1 MHHTATSSRLSALL
15 SLLPALLIISVF
27 THALPSAAQTA
38 PGLGYYLPGDVIYN
52 PAIPTP
58 QSVFG
63 FEVGE
68 WHVRHDLLREYM
80 MAVAASSDRVTIA
93 EYGRSYEGR
102 RQHLL
107 TITSPRNQARIEE
120 IRERHLQ
127 LTDPA
132 RSGELNVEEMP
143 AVVWLGYSVH
153 GNEPSGSNAAPL
165 SVYYYAAATGP
176 EIEELLENTVILVDP
191 SINPDGLDRFA
202 SWVNTNRS
210 FHQNTDPDTR
220 EHRENWPGSRT
231 NHYWFDLNRDWMPI
245 QHPESRGRIAK
256 YNHWMPHV
264 LTDHHEMGT
273 QATYFFQPGI
283 PSRNNPLTPE
293 RNFELTAKLAEYH
306 ADFLNRIGSLYY
318 TKESFDDFYPGK
330 GSTYPDLRG
339 TIGILFE
346 QASSRGHLQ
355 DSQHGEVSFPFTIK
369 NQFLTSLSTVQGA
382 YELRADFSTF
392 MRDFYRTAIEEARRS
407 NIRGYVFGDADDP
420 ARVYH
425 LLDILRG
432 HQIEVHRL
440 DRDITADGHRFE
452 AGRAWVVPA
461 EQPQYRFLTSLF
473 ETRTEFT
480 DSLFYDIST
489 WNLPMAFNIPYA
501 ELRGRA
507 WNRNLMGERLGE
519 PEFPS
524 GIFYNIPEAYAY
536 VFEWDGYYAPRAL
549 NRLLERDVRVMVASR
564 PFAAATVN
572 GRRDFTYGTILVPT
586 GTQDRIGRVE
596 LNRIMQ
602 SIADEDAIDV
612 YALETGLSLD
622 GIDLGS
628 PNFNSLR
635 KPNMMVVVG
644 SGVSA
649 GEAGEIWHQYD
660 QRYRIPVSMVDVEQ
674 FNSSSLERY
683 NTIVMVN
690 GNYNRVSQ
698 GAVERLRRW
707 VSAGGTLIAQKNAT
721 QWAVNNN
728 LATASFKR
736 GDDDD
741 EGGSTGES
749 PAPRPYTDAALN
761 RGAQMIGG
769 SIFQARLDLTH
780 PLAYGFR
787 RELISVFRNNTLM
800 MEPPKSPY
808 AAPLRY
814 TSDPL
819 LSGYISSQ
827 NLERVRDIPG
837 IVVSGVGSGRT
848 ILMSDIPHFR
858 AFWFGTNKLFANAV
872 FFGHTISGWTIER

>member
-1 MHHTATSSRLSALL
+1 MTQRILL
-15 SLLPALLIISVF
+15 IPILTLILLLLPLSTA
-27 THALPSAAQTA
+27 HAQK
-38 PGLGYYLPGDVIYN
+38 GLDYYLPQDVAYN
-52 PAIPTP
+52 ADIPVP

-63 FEVGE
+63 YEVGE

-80 MAVAASSDRVTIA
+80 EAVAAASDRVTIT
-93 EYGRSYEGR
+93 EFGRTYEGR
-102 RQHLL
+102 KLVML
-107 TITSPRNQARIEE
+107 TITSPRNQANIEQ
-120 IRERHLQ
+120 IREQHLQ

-132 RSGELNVEEMP
+132 RSGELNVDEMP

-165 SVYYYAAATGP
+165 SAYYYAAAQGP
-176 EIEELLENTVILVDP
+176 EIEELLENTVILLDP
-191 SINPDGLDRFA
+191 SVNPDGLDRFA
-202 SWVNTNRS
+202 SWANTNKS
-210 FHQNTDPDTR
+210 FNQNTDPNTR

-245 QHPESRGRIAK
+245 QHPSSRGRIAM
-256 YNHWMPHV
+256 YNHWMPNV

-283 PSRNNPLTPE
+283 PARNNPLTPE

-306 ADFLNRIGSLYY
+306 AEFLNEIGSLYY

-355 DSQHGEVSFPFTIK
+355 DSQHGEVCFPFTIR
-369 NQFLTSLSTVQGA
+369 NQFLTSLSTVKGTFD
-382 YELRADFSTF
+382 LRTEFNTF
-392 MRDFYRTAIEEARRS
+392 MRDFYRTAIDEARRS
-407 NIRGYVFGDADDP
+407 AIKGYVFGDTHDP

-425 LLDILRG
+425 MLDILHG
-432 HQIEVHRL
+432 HQIEVYKL
-440 DRDITADGHRFE
+440 DREVTIDGQRFGSGE
-452 AGRAWVVPA
+452 AWVVPT

-473 ETRTEFT
+473 EKRTTFT

-489 WNLPMAFNIPYA
+489 WTLPLAFNIPYA

-507 WNRNLMGERLGE
+507 WNSNLLGE
-519 PEFPS
+519 KLDQPTFPS
-524 GIFYNIPEAYAY
+524 AIFYNITDPYAF

-549 NRLLERDVRVMVASR
+549 NRLLEKNVRVKVAAR

-572 GRRDFTYGTILVPT
+572 GRRDFTYGTIMVAT
-586 GTQDRIGRVE
+586 GIQDRIGRVE

-602 SIADEDAIDV
+602 TIADEDAIDV

-628 PNFNSLR
+628 PNFNTLR
-635 KPNMMVVVG
+635 KPEMMVVVG

-660 QRYRIPVSMVDVEQ
+660 QRYNIPVSMVDIDV
-674 FNSSSLERY
+674 FNSADLDRY

-690 GNYNRVSQ
+690 GNYNRIGS
-698 GAVERLRRW
+698 GTIERLRRW
-707 VSAGGTLIAQKNAT
+707 VSSGGTLIAQKSAAR
-721 QWAVNNN
+721 WAVNNN
-728 LATASFKR
+728 LAKASFNGS
-736 GDDDD
+736 GDDDND
-741 EGGSTGES
+741 NGDQSAT
-749 PAPRPYTDAALN
+749 PKPYIDAALN
-761 RGAQMIGG
+761 RGAQVIGG
-769 SIFQARLDLTH
+769 SIFEARLDLTH
-780 PLAYGFR
+780 PLSYGYR
-787 RELISVFRNNTLM
+787 RQLMSVFRNSTLI
-800 MEPPKSPY
+800 MESPTSPY

-814 TSDPL
+814 TSSPL

-827 NLERVRDIPG
+827 NLDRLRDSSG
-837 IVVSGVGSGRT
+837 IVVSGTGSGRT
-848 ILMSDIPHFR
+848 ILMTDNPHFR

-872 FFGHTISGWTIER
+872 FFGHTISGITREQ

>member
-1 MHHTATSSRLSALL
+1 MTQRIIFPLFLFI
-15 SLLPALLIISVF
+15 LLPASIV
-27 THALPSAAQTA
+27 HAQK
-38 PGLGYYLPGDVIYN
+38 GLDYYLPQDVTYN
-52 PAIPTP
+52 ADIPTP

-68 WHVRHDLLREYM
+68 WHVRHDLLRAYM
-80 MAVAASSDRVTIA
+80 EAVAAASDRVTIT
-93 EYGRSYEGR
+93 EFGRTYEGR
-102 RQHLL
+102 KLVML
-107 TITSPRNQARIEE
+107 TITSPQNLANIEQ

-127 LTDPA
+127 LTDPS
-132 RSGELNVEEMP
+132 RSGDLNVQEMP
-143 AVVWLGYSVH
+143 AVVWMGYSVH
-153 GNEPSGSNAAPL
+153 GNEPSGSNAVPL
-165 SVYYYAAATGP
+165 AAYYYAAAQGP
-176 EIEELLENTVILVDP
+176 EIEELLEHTVILLDP

-202 SWVNTNRS
+202 SWANTNKS
-210 FHQNTDPDTR
+210 FHQNTDPNTR

-245 QHPESRGRIAK
+245 QHPSSRGRIAM

-273 QATYFFQPGI
+273 NATYFFQPGI

-293 RNFELTAKLAEYH
+293 RNFELTGKLAEYH
-306 ADFLNRIGSLYY
+306 AEFLNTIGSLYY

-355 DSQHGEVSFPFTIK
+355 TSDHGEVSFPFTIR
-369 NQFLTSLSTVQGA
+369 NQFLTSLSTVKGTFD
-382 YELRADFSTF
+382 LRVEFNTF

-407 NIRGYVFGDADDP
+407 AIKGYVFGDAHDP

-432 HQIEVHRL
+432 HQIEVYKL
-440 DRDITADGHRFE
+440 DREVSIDGQRFA
-452 AGRAWVVPA
+452 AGEAWVVPA
-461 EQPQYRFLTSLF
+461 EQPQHRFLTSLF
-473 ETRTEFT
+473 QKQTTFT

-489 WNLPMAFNIPYA
+489 WTLPLAFNIPYA

-507 WNRNLMGERLGE
+507 WNSNLMGERLDT
-519 PEFPS
+519 PQFPN
-524 GIFYNIPEAYAY
+524 GIFYNITDPYAY

-549 NRLLERDVRVMVASR
+549 HRLLDKNVRVKVASR

-572 GRRDFTYGTILVPT
+572 GRRDFNYGTIMVST
-586 GTQDRIGRVE
+586 GIQDGIGRAE

-602 SIADEDAIDV
+602 TIADEDAIDV

-628 PNFNSLR
+628 PNFNTLR
-635 KPNMMVVVG
+635 KPEMMVLVG
-644 SGVSA
+644 SGVSS

-660 QRYRIPVSMVDVEQ
+660 QRYNIPVSMVDIDI
-674 FNSSSLERY
+674 FNSADLARY

-690 GNYNRVSQ
+690 GNYNRISP
-698 GAVERLRRW
+698 GAIERLRRW
-707 VSAGGTLIAQKNAT
+707 VSSGGTLIAQKSAAT
-721 QWAVNNN
+721 WAVNNN
-728 LATASFKR
+728 LAKATFKSSGSGS
-736 GDDDD
+736 GDDNEDGNGDD
-741 EGGSTGES
+741 TT
-749 PAPRPYTDAALN
+749 APRPYTDAALN
-761 RGAQMIGG
+761 RGARVIGG
-769 SIFQARLDLTH
+769 SIFEARLDLTH
-780 PLAYGFR
+780 PLAYGYR
-787 RELISVFRNNTLM
+787 NQLMSVFRNSTLM
-800 MEPPKSPY
+800 MEAPSSPY

-819 LSGYISSQ
+819 LSGYISAQ
-827 NLERVRDIPG
+827 NLDLLRDTSG
-837 IVVSGVGSGRT
+837 IIVSGVGSGRT
-848 ILMSDIPHFR
+848 ILMTDNPHFR

-872 FFGHTISGWTIER
+872 FFGHTISGITLER